1 MKRNFKPGSL
11 KFLIIIPHVLPSCI
25 FMEMLEVSFSSTELQ
40 IFIQFPSPKDLSYR
54 LSNIKQIIHKLKCN
68 VFVISYRGYG
78 TSTGE
83 PSEPGLKLDAEA
95 ALRYLLSRDDIDSR
109 QIIAFGRSLGGAV
122 AIDLTARFQE
132 HISALIVENTFSS
145 ILDMVD
151 VLFPIFSYF
160 KPLCVSPW
168 LSLETIKCI
177 NKPVLFVSGRKDELV
192 PPEMMD
198 LLYEVCPSPDKV
210 WKSFS
215 SGTHNETFEE
225 VGYYEALKKFVKEFV
240 IF

>member
-95 ALRYLLSRDDIDSR
+95 ALRNIY
-109 QIIAFGRSLGGAV
+109 
-122 AIDLTARFQE
+122 
-132 HISALIVENTFSS
+132 
-145 ILDMVD
+145 
-151 VLFPIFSYF
+151 
-160 KPLCVSPW
+160 PL
-168 LSLETIKCI
+168 
-177 NKPVLFVSGRKDELV
+177 
-192 PPEMMD
+192 
-198 LLYEVCPSPDKV
+198 
-210 WKSFS
+210 
-215 SGTHNETFEE
+215 
-225 VGYYEALKKFVKEFV
+225 
-240 IF
+240 